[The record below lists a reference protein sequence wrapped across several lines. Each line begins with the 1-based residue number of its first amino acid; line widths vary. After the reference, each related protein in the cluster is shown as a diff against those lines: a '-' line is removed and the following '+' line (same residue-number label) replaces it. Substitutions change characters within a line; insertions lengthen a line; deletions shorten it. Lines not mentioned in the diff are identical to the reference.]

1 MPGLSLWALARGSR
15 RAKQQGGENGGSRT
29 SPEAPA
35 PNRGAW
41 MRRSQ
46 FEPPLPAQ
54 NNKPSSLVSTN
65 LKASIAISSDLGISG
80 IR

>member
-1 MPGLSLWALARGSR
+1 MPGISIWALARDSR
-15 RAKQQGGENGGSRT
+15 RVKQQGGENGGSRT

-35 PNRGAW
+35 PDQGTRMHGFW
-41 MRRSQ
+41 

-54 NNKPSSLVSTN
+54 NTKPSSLVSTS